1 MITDEMRERLEL
13 ICQSAQVIQ
22 DMLDEQEVADYELKD
37 YDEPVTDILGNLNE
51 VMEEI
56 DGGHQYAAW
65 EDLAWAR
72 L

>member
-1 MITDEMRERLEL
+1 MITDDMKEKLEL

-22 DMLDEQEVADYELKD
+22 DMLDEQDVADYELGD

-56 DGGHQYAAW
+56 DGGW
-65 EDLAWAR
+65 
-72 L
+72 